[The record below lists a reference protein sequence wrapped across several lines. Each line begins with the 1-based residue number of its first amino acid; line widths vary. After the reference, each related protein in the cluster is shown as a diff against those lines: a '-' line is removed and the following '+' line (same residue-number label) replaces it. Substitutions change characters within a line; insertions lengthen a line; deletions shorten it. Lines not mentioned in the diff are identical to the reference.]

1 LGTSKL
7 ITMTEQ
13 LSHFLDTALAVILGV
28 IAWMI
33 KKLSDRLEN
42 DERRLT
48 KIEVELA
55 AQNERDIAVEN
66 RMSGV
71 ETTVKEMNIKLDRM
85 LEMLIKR

>member
-1 LGTSKL
+1 MIDSV
-7 ITMTEQ
+7 
-13 LSHFLDTALAVILGV
+13 SHFLDTALAVILGV

>member
-1 LGTSKL
+1 
-7 ITMTEQ
+7 MTEQ

-28 IAWMI
+28 IGWMI